1 MRHVDWPGEPTLFE
15 KITADAARYPP
26 PGGVWIVSP
35 PVAGTCCG
43 IDLVYYRGVNDRV
56 VIDTVLRADGTELDV
71 TFVYRGD
78 DQPRPEFD
86 SLGAVVGYLMM
97 EGVLCSH

>member
-1 MRHVDWPGEPTLFE
+1 MRHVDWPGEPTLYE
-15 KITADAARYPP
+15 KLVAEAARYPP
-26 PGGVWIVSP
+26 PGGVWVVTP
-35 PVAGTCCG
+35 PVTGTCCG
-43 IDLVYYRGVNDRV
+43 IELVWYKGLAGWV

-78 DQPRPEFD
+78 DHPRTEFD
-86 SLGAVVGYLMM
+86 SLGAVVGYLLV